1 MRFSICMFLFICH
14 TILAFTDEYN
24 MQSQYTESQR
34 KEFFYSCSEN
44 NKDSCNLLIEDGVP
58 SAGECSAKTTCMIL
72 ARIYEIAD
80 KINESLPYYAKSCN
94 AQILE
99 ACFNLALAYES
110 LQQYADS
117 KKEYEQSC
125 HYGFMASCYNLAMLY
140 VNGLGVPKDMKKA
153 NRFFMEACSND
164 DGWSCY
170 SLATSYRNG
179 EGFKPNRLKA
189 QELFEKACKLGIQD
203 GCKEFK
209 ILHSAEFSIIV
220 PHIPNNKK

>member
-24 MQSQYTESQR
+24 VQSQYTESQR
-34 KEFFYSCSEN
+34 KEFFYSCLEN

-117 KKEYEQSC
+117 RKEYEQSC
-125 HYGFMASCYNLAMLY
+125 HYGFMA
-140 VNGLGVPKDMKKA
+140 
-153 NRFFMEACSND
+153 
-164 DGWSCY
+164 SCY